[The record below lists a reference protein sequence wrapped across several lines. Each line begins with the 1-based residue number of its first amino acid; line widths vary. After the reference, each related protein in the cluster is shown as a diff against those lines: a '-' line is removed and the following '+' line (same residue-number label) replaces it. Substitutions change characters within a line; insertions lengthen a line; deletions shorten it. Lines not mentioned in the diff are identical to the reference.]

1 MVESM
6 MEDNES
12 EMRSSLKKRLANIKN
27 ELGVWYMNKAQ
38 ARLQN
43 DGRMCVMI
51 DKKKPDRAFVAKN

>member
-1 MVESM
+1 M
-6 MEDNES
+6 MEDNKS
-12 EMRSSLKKRLANIKN
+12 EMKSSLKKRLANIKN

>member
-38 ARLQN
+38 ACLQ
-43 DGRMCVMI
+43 DGRMCVI
-51 DKKKPDRAFVAKN
+51 IRKTDIAFVAKN